1 MGIMTHLVEAL
12 RIMDEKGRRA
22 ADHHSYMLWEKEWI
36 ALRHEIIEA
45 VFVASPQPTDSMAEE
60 KPCIECGQIGRH
72 LFGCKMPKLDSADGA
87 TECHCESPAWPLDPC
102 VNCGGMPPLI

>member
-45 VFVASPQPTDSMAEE
+45 VFVASTN
-60 KPCIECGQIGRH
+60 
-72 LFGCKMPKLDSADGA
+72 
-87 TECHCESPAWPLDPC
+87 T
-102 VNCGGMPPLI
+102 